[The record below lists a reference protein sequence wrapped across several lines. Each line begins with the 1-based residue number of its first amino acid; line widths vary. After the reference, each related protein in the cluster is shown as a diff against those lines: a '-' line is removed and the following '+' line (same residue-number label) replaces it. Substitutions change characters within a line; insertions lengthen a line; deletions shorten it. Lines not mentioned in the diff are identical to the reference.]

1 MHSLHPPKNSRVAR
15 WGSALA
21 ATMAL
26 SAATFTGVAAHA
38 APADELSWS
47 IKPGGDASRTNFSYE
62 LEPGD
67 QRKDSFEVTNLGAQ
81 EISLAVYAADGI
93 TSGSGALDLLPAD
106 EPSTVVGAWVKVDQP
121 QIMLSP
127 GETEIV
133 DFTLAVPKNTEPGD
147 YVGGLISS
155 YVEAS
160 GGSTVVVDRRLA
172 TRMNVR
178 VGGEGTVALQV
189 QDPSIGTTPAWNPF
203 APAAATV
210 SFTLKNTG
218 TVRARGPYTITTQGP
233 FGLGATSQTFA
244 ADELIPGGSATVVQ
258 RIEGIWPLFRL
269 GTEVS
274 VAPEGIDGSPGEPS
288 TAGTAV
294 WAVPWGQLVLLV
306 LLVIVAIAIGLRRG
320 RYDGEDEG
328 WDEDEADEVPASSA
342 PADIAPSGRR
352 AAAPRGPVEG
362 N

>member
-1 MHSLHPPKNSRVAR
+1 MHSLHPPKKTRVAR
-15 WGSALA
+15 WRSALA
-21 ATMAL
+21 AAMAL
-26 SAATFTGVAAHA
+26 SAVSLTGVAAHA

-67 QRKDSFEVTNLGAQ
+67 KRKDSFEVTNLGAT
-81 EISLAVYAADGI
+81 EISLAIYAADGI

-121 QIMLSP
+121 EITLSP
-127 GETEIV
+127 GETGNV

-178 VGGEGTVALQV
+178 VGGEGTVALEV
-189 QDPSIGTTPAWNPF
+189 RDASISTTPAWNPF
-203 APAAATV
+203 APVAATV
-210 SFTLKNTG
+210 SFTLNNTG
-218 TVRARGPYTITTQGP
+218 TVRARGPYTITMQGP
-233 FGLGATSQTFA
+233 LGIGTTSQTFA

-258 RIEGIWPLFRL
+258 QLEGTWPLFNL
-269 GTEVS
+269 ATEVS
-274 VAPEGIDGSPGEPS
+274 VVPEGIDGSPGEPS
-288 TAGTAV
+288 TAGTSE
-294 WAVPWGQLVLLV
+294 WAVPWGQLVLL
-306 LLVIVAIAIGLRRG
+306 LALVIVAVAIGLRRG
-320 RYDGEDEG
+320 RYY
-328 WDEDEADEVPASSA
+328 DEDEDEDGADEVPVPVV
-342 PADIAPSGRR
+342 PANSAPSGRR
-352 AAAPRGPVEG
+352 AAAPRDPTENG
-362 N
+362 

>member
-1 MHSLHPPKNSRVAR
+1 MHSPHPPKISRVAR
-15 WGSALA
+15 WGSALV

-26 SAATFTGVAAHA
+26 SAVSFTGVAAHA

-47 IKPGGDASRTNFSYE
+47 IKPGGAASRTNFSYE

-67 QRKDSFEVTNLGAQ
+67 KRKDSFEVTNLGAKD
-81 EISLAVYAADGI
+81 ISLSVYAADGI

-121 QIMLSP
+121 QITLSP
-127 GETEIV
+127 GETENV

-189 QDPSIGTTPAWNPF
+189 QDPTVATTPAWNPF
-203 APAAATV
+203 APVAATV
-210 SFTLKNTG
+210 SFTLNNTG
-218 TVRARGPYTITTQGP
+218 TVRARGPYSITTQGP
-233 FGLGATSQTFA
+233 FGIGTTTQSFA
-244 ADELIPGGSATVVQ
+244 ADELIPGGNATVVQ
-258 RIEGIWPLFRL
+258 RIEGIWPLFSL
-269 GTEVS
+269 GTKVS
-274 VAPEGIDGSPGEPS
+274 IAPEGIDGSPGEPS
-288 TAGTAV
+288 TAATSG
-294 WAVPWGQLVLLV
+294 WAVPWAQLVLLLV
-306 LLVIVAIAIGLRRG
+306 LVVVAVAVGLRRG
-320 RYDGEDEG
+320 RDY
-328 WDEDEADEVPASSA
+328 DEDEDGDGDGVDEVPV
-342 PADIAPSGRR
+342 PRTPVDTAPSGRR
-352 AAAPRGPVEG
+352 AAAPREPVEG